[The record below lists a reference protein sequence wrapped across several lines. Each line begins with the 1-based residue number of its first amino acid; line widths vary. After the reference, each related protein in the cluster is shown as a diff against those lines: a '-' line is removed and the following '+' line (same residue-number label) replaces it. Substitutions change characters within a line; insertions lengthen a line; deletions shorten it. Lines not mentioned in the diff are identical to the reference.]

1 MKRCVLAISMSL
13 SLMSGDAF
21 ADQYQSV
28 AFDAQSTETK
38 TVFMA
43 VWRGCEEACQGFK
56 DYLANNEYPAE
67 VIVKNANRDRSKLEA
82 ILNEAKEM
90 QPDLVVTWGTSVSKA
105 LLGTRN
111 EYGEETKLGDIPA
124 LFMIVADPLG
134 ADIVEQQ
141 GKTGRPMLAGIRN
154 RISEDVQIRA
164 MREYFPVE
172 KVGVVYSDAELNS
185 NLNTQKL
192 KQLAAEMD
200 FEVVESL
207 YLLDEEGKPLPDQ
220 FDARMQQLVNEG
232 VDVVYV
238 GSSSYNLANTDAFTE
253 AAIEHGL
260 PVASAY
266 DSMVTKSSAL
276 ISVSNKYYRV
286 GQLAANQA
294 VKILFDGAVP
304 GEMPIAELSHF
315 SISIN
320 MAVAREMALYP
331 PIQLLRFANLVNATP
346 VISRT
351 DSKGNGRIMDGETK

>member
-1 MKRCVLAISMSL
+1 MKQHVLAVSIGL
-13 SLMSGDAF
+13 SLLSGG
-21 ADQYQSV
+21 SV
-28 AFDAQSTETK
+28 AAQGLAQSQEPK

-43 VWRGCEEACQGFK
+43 VWRGCEEACKGFK
-56 DYLANNEYPAE
+56 DYLANNEYPVDVVVRDA
-67 VIVKNANRDRSKLEA
+67 KRDRSQLED
-82 ILNEAKEM
+82 ILNQAKEL

-105 LLGTRN
+105 LLGTRE
-111 EYGEETKLGDIPA
+111 EYGEATKLGDIPA
-124 LFMIVADPLG
+124 LFMIVADPVG
-134 ADIVEQQ
+134 AGIVEMQD
-141 GKTGRPMLAGIRN
+141 KTGRPMLAGIRN

-172 KVGVVYSDAELNS
+172 KIGVIYSNAELNS

-192 KQLAAEMD
+192 KLLSKEMG

-207 YLLDEEGKPLPDQ
+207 YQLDDEGKPLPDQ
-220 FDARMQQLVNEG
+220 FDERMQQLTNEN

-238 GSSSYNLANTDAFTE
+238 GSSSYNLANTDAFTQS
-253 AAIEHGL
+253 AIKYGL

-294 VKILFDGAVP
+294 VKVLFDGAVP
-304 GEMPIAELSHF
+304 GDMPIAELSNY

-331 PIQLLRFANLVNATP
+331 PIQLIRFANLVNAAP
-346 VISRT
+346 VVQRESVESIART
-351 DSKGNGRIMDGETK
+351 TDGETKK